1 MKTSSSND
9 LGSLADF
16 VVNMIIQTDYP
27 GFEPRS
33 FRIGLTEEQ
42 MKSSSKL
49 FAEALGHE
57 SVYVKLAA
65 LRWFQEKAGAI
76 KPHLKAVM
84 GLLDWP
90 DEWVRMEVVITLERY
105 HHPSAEIAQAIAV
118 LLDDEFPLV
127 RREAAKAL
135 GKILHKLNENSKGS
149 SQNEVLMA
157 VVKKL
162 KTSMVEDKDA
172 QVRQK
177 AEKALRKSGAYSG

>member
-9 LGSLADF
+9 LESLADF
-16 VVNMIIQTDYP
+16 VVNMIIQHDYP

-57 SVYVKLAA
+57 SVYVRLAA

-76 KPHLKAVM
+76 KPHIKAIL
-84 GLLDWP
+84 GLLKHD
-90 DEWVRMEVVITLERY
+90 DEWVRMEVVVTLERY
-105 HHPSAEIAQAIAV
+105 HHPSAEIAQAIV
-118 LLDDEFPLV
+118 PMLDDEFPLV

-135 GKILHKLNENSKGS
+135 GKILHKLAENSKGPQS
-149 SQNEVLMA
+149 EEILA
-157 VVKKL
+157 VVRKL
-162 KTSMVEDKDA
+162 KAVMVEDKDA